1 MAMTKRPYQ
10 LPKPL
15 TVDPSTLAGAD
26 GNLRIDMT
34 VVDKFIR
41 LHEASFRRYEYF
53 ENLYLGFHDVF
64 KLPEK
69 EEWKPDNRLAVN
81 FPRYMTDTFSGYGYG
96 IPIKVSH
103 PDEAVDEA
111 VQNFCRDNE
120 MTDHDAEM
128 IKRCCIYGHAYEY
141 IYQDEEARTKVT
153 ALTPK
158 DLLIVYDDTMR
169 QRALFAIRYGMHHTA
184 DSSNGKT
191 FGEILTREEI
201 RPFDDQ
207 KIDEAR
213 PNPYGYIPVVEW
225 RLNDE
230 RLGLFENAAGLIEV
244 YNRTIGEK
252 ANDVDSFAEA
262 YLAIMGAPVD
272 ADGVR
277 RIRDDRLINIYG
289 TDNAK
294 DVLVQFLQKPSADG
308 TQENLLNRLEN
319 LIYQTSMIANIS
331 DDTFGNSVS
340 GTALAYKL
348 QAMSNLAKTFDRK
361 IEKSMRKRYKIFCS
375 LSTNVSD
382 PRAYTNLSFQFSRN
396 LPRNL
401 LEEAQTAQALDG
413 IVSRE
418 SQLKVLS
425 VVDSPKEEIK
435 RMEDEEPKQGVLDEM
450 FDKGQA
456 ANQENKAQPDG
467 GGTEVQGKA
476 LNGAQTQAL
485 IAIIGQFSAG
495 QITEGQAIRLIS
507 AAIGVSR
514 EDAGAILRGD
524 M

>member
-1 MAMTKRPYQ
+1 MATTKRPYQ

-15 TVDPSTLAGAD
+15 TVDPETLMDAS
-26 GNLRIDMT
+26 GNLKIDMAI
-34 VVDKFIR
+34 VDKFIR
-41 LHEASFRRYEYF
+41 LHEATFRRYEYL

-69 EEWKPDNRLAVN
+69 EEWKQDNRLAVN
-81 FPRYMTDTFSGYGYG
+81 FPRYMTDTFAGYGYG

-120 MTDHDAEM
+120 MTDHDSEM

-169 QRALFAIRYGMHHTA
+169 QRALFAVRYGRHRTSGA
-184 DSSNGKT
+184 YDGIL
-191 FGEILTREEI
+191 FGEILTRDYI
-201 RPFDDQ
+201 RSFDAG
-207 KIDEAR
+207 KLGEVTA
-213 PNPYGYIPVVEW
+213 NPYRYIPVVEW
-225 RLNDE
+225 RINDE

-331 DDTFGNSVS
+331 DDTFGNSTS

-348 QAMSNLAKTFDRK
+348 QSMSNLAKTFDRK
-361 IEKSMRKRYKIFCS
+361 IEKSLRKRYKIFCS

-382 PRAYTNLSFQFSRN
+382 PRAYADLSFQFSRN

-425 VVDSPKEEIK
+425 IVDSPKEEVK
-435 RMEDEEPKQGVLDEM
+435 RMEDEDPKQGVLDEM
-450 FDKGQA
+450 FEKTGQQA
-456 ANQENKAQPDG
+456 GTAPEG
-467 GGTEVQGKA
+467 GAEIQGKA